1 MSLISIILASVLLLC
16 SCSSAEKS
24 MNENKVFAATDQTQ
38 QSASITNFFRK
49 DSAKVEVKHTDTSII
64 YNIVKVVQGQN
75 KDTTKTTYRE
85 ILIRDTVQTQVQPKE
100 NKYVFRWWHVPVW
113 IIVAII
119 GLLLN
124 DAIYHQFR
132 GRRK

>member
-1 MSLISIILASVLLLC
+1 MSYISIILASVLLLC

-24 MNENKVFAATDQTQ
+24 VSESKVFAATDQTQ
-38 QSASITNFFRK
+38 KSASITNFFRK

-75 KDTTKTTYRE
+75 KDTTKTTYKE

-113 IIVAII
+113 IIVAIV

-132 GRRK
+132 ERSK

>member
-1 MSLISIILASVLLLC
+1 MRYISIILASVLLFC
-16 SCSSAEKS
+16 SCSSTEKS
-24 MNENKVFAATDQTQ
+24 VSESKVFAETDQTQ

-64 YNIVKVVQGQN
+64 YNIVKVIQGQN
-75 KDTTKTTYRE
+75 KDTTKTTFQQ

-100 NKYVFRWWHVPVW
+100 NKYVFRWWHVPIW
-113 IIVAII
+113 IIVGIV

-124 DAIYHQFR
+124 DAIYHQF
-132 GRRK
+132 GKWRK

>member
-1 MSLISIILASVLLLC
+1 MGYISIILASVLLFC
-16 SCSSAEKS
+16 SCSSTEKS
-24 MNENKVFAATDQTQ
+24 MSENKVFAATDQTQ

-75 KDTTKTTYRE
+75 KDTTKTTYKE

-100 NKYVFRWWHVPVW
+100 EKYVFRWWHVPVW
-113 IIVAII
+113 IIVAIV

-124 DAIYHQFR
+124 DAIYHQF
-132 GRRK
+132 GKWRK

>member
-1 MSLISIILASVLLLC
+1 MSYISIILASVLLLC

-75 KDTTKTTYRE
+75 KDTTKTTYKQ

-100 NKYVFRWWHVPVW
+100 EKYVFRWWHVPLW
-113 IIVAII
+113 IIVGIVGI
-119 GLLLN
+119 LLN
-124 DAIYHQFR
+124 DAIYHQF
-132 GRRK
+132 GKWRK

>member
-1 MSLISIILASVLLLC
+1 MGYISIILASVLLLC

-75 KDTTKTTYRE
+75 KDTTKTTYKE

-113 IIVAII
+113 IIVAIV

-124 DAIYHQFR
+124 DAIYHQF
-132 GRRK
+132 GKWRK

>member
-1 MSLISIILASVLLLC
+1 MGYISIILASVLLLC
-16 SCSSAEKS
+16 SCSSTEKS

-75 KDTTKTTYRE
+75 KDTTKTTYKQ

-100 NKYVFRWWHVPVW
+100 DKYVFRWWHVPVW
-113 IIVAII
+113 IIVAIV

-124 DAIYHQFR
+124 DAIYHQF
-132 GRRK
+132 GKWRK